1 MLGQR
6 VFEKVFPRAL
16 RGDNVREKAAKGGRI
31 LERIET
37 KILFRNPWHAYRRD
51 RVLRRDGS
59 EGDYFYVDHPSSV
72 AVIGTFRDGT
82 VLVQRT
88 FRYLFGRWLPQVV
101 LGHTRP
107 EEDQMEEARRELR
120 EETGFLAEELVHLG
134 DFTPYSGVSNEV
146 CHVFLAR
153 DLREVGADPE
163 PTEEMEVLRLPRE
176 EARSFLLSGPLLDGQ
191 SLSAWALYE
200 AWLEG
205 AAGERRRE

>member
-1 MLGQR
+1 
-6 VFEKVFPRAL
+6 
-16 RGDNVREKAAKGGRI
+16 

-37 KILFRNPWHAYRRD
+37 EVLFRNPWHTYRRD
-51 RVLRRDGS
+51 RVRRKDGS
-59 EGDYFYVDHPSSV
+59 EGFYFYVDHPSSV
-72 AVIGTFRDGT
+72 AVIGAFRDGT

-88 FRYLFGRWLPQVV
+88 FRYLLGEWLPQVV

-107 EEDQMEEARRELR
+107 EEDQAEEARRELL
-120 EETGFLAEELVHLG
+120 EETGFLAGEVLHLG

-153 DLREVGADPE
+153 DLEERGARPEV
-163 PTEEMEVLRLPRE
+163 TEEMEVFRLSRG
-176 EARSFLLSGPLLDGQ
+176 EARAFLHSGPLLDGQ

-205 AAGERRRE
+205 REEAPEGEEGR

>member
-1 MLGQR
+1 MLGQGK
-6 VFEKVFPRAL
+6 FEKGFSRSL
-16 RGDNVREKAAKGGRI
+16 QEGKIREEAAKGGRI

-37 KILFRNPWHAYRRD
+37 EVLFRNPWHAYRRD
-51 RVLRRDGS
+51 RVRRRDGS

-72 AVIGTFRDGT
+72 AVIGSFRDET

-107 EEDQMEEARRELR
+107 EEDQLEEARRELR

-153 DLREVGADPE
+153 DLVEVGADPE

-176 EARSFLLSGPLLDGQ
+176 EARSFLFSGPLLDGQ

-200 AWLEG
+200 AWL
-205 AAGERRRE
+205 AGGSRERGKG